1 MAEKILIVDDNY
13 SMRRALARLLESEA
27 YQVAEA
33 ADGEEG
39 LAQYARLLPDLVVM
53 DINMPRMNG
62 LEAIS
67 RLRQFSGVPILVL
80 SVRNSETDKVVGLDA
95 GADDYLP
102 KPFGAEEFMARVRAL
117 LRRQR
122 LREIPKER
130 PGVLRLSGG
139 ELIIDPAEQQVL
151 RNGQPVHLT
160 PLEARLLFT
169 LAERPGQVFSQKQL
183 LAALWSGDPSGTTA
197 NLKLYILY
205 LRRKLE
211 PDPENPRYVLTVRG
225 SGYML
230 AGV

>member
-1 MAEKILIVDDNY
+1 VAEKILIVDDNQ
-13 SMRRALARLLESEA
+13 SMRRSLARLLETEA

-39 LAQYARLLPDLVVM
+39 LVEYARFLPDLVVM

-62 LEAIS
+62 LEAI
-67 RLRQFSGVPILVL
+67 RQLRQFSGVPILVL
-80 SVRNSETDKVVGLDA
+80 SVRGSETDKVAGLDT

-102 KPFGAEEFMARVRAL
+102 KPFGAEEFLARLRAL

-130 PGVLRLSGG
+130 PGVLRLGGG
-139 ELIIDPAEQQVL
+139 ELIIDPAEQRVLCSGQV
-151 RNGQPVHLT
+151 VHLT
-160 PLEARLLFT
+160 PLEAKLLFT
-169 LAERPGQVFSQKQL
+169 LAQRPGEPFSQKQL
-183 LAALWSGDPSGTTA
+183 LAVLWRGDPAATMS

-211 PDPENPRYVLTVRG
+211 PDPTHPRYVLTVRG
-225 SGYML
+225 SGYKL